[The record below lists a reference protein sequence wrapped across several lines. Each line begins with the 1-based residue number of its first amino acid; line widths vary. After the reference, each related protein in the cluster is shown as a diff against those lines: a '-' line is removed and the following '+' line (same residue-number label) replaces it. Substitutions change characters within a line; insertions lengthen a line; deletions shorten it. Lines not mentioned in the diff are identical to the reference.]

1 MKIEP
6 LKKKPN
12 AEDSSEDGEPMN
24 DEYYALYLD
33 DPAVPA
39 FCSFSKLYIGQ
50 KEDLLKVADNFE
62 RNESYL
68 ETAKGIRDY
77 FAGNTDAKHNI
88 AYQTIPVLT
97 PVRFIKA
104 SETVLKDIEWDHIN
118 TWNFVYRMKADT
130 VTVSQI
136 LVSHDFRFYRCVRAE
151 LKGLCMKGFRS
162 DWMSVGDFF
171 FGHSSIFKI
180 TELPDDKR
188 ILESLLYV
196 QEDESDVV
204 WGLEQKIDDPSA
216 VILDKICDEIFGDG

>member
-1 MKIEP
+1 MP
-6 LKKKPN
+6 L
-12 AEDSSEDGEPMN
+12 
-24 DEYYALYLD
+24 L
-33 DPAVPA
+33 
-39 FCSFSKLYIGQ
+39 Q
-50 KEDLLKVADNFE
+50 KTTLNV
-62 RNESYL
+62 
-68 ETAKGIRDY
+68 DY
-77 FAGNTDAKHNI
+77 FAGNTDVKHNI
-88 AYQTIPVLT
+88 AYHTIPVLT

-118 TWNFVYRMKADT
+118 TWDFVYRMKADT

-136 LVSHDFRFYRCVRAE
+136 LVSHDFSFYRCVRAE

-196 QEDESDVV
+196 QEDESDVM

>member
-1 MKIEP
+1 MKNEP
-6 LKKKPN
+6 LKKKPR
-12 AEDSSEDGEPMN
+12 EEESSEDGEHMN

-39 FCSFSKLYIGQ
+39 FCSFSNLYIG
-50 KEDLLKVADNFE
+50 KKDDLMKVADNLE

-77 FAGNTDAKHNI
+77 FSGNTAVKHSI

-97 PVRFIKA
+97 PVRFIK
-104 SETVLKDIEWDHIN
+104 SSKTILKDFEWNHIN
-118 TWNFVYRMKADT
+118 TWGFIYRMRADT
-130 VTVSQI
+130 ISVSQI
-136 LVSHDFRFYRCVRAE
+136 LISHDLKFYRCVRAKLE
-151 LKGLCMKGFRS
+151 GLCMKGIRNGWTS
-162 DWMSVGDFF
+162 IGDFL

-196 QEDESDVV
+196 QEDDSDVM
-204 WGLEQKIDDPSA
+204 WGLEQKINDPTA